1 MTFKPENV
9 WLLAQLRPFIRT
21 HLASFVLTVISSL
34 LVLSEPLII
43 RFLIDDVLI
52 RGSRILLLIA
62 ISGFLLTYLGR
73 IFFNAWGVMVGN
85 RAVQKM
91 IFKIRLHLLRKV
103 QQLSSEYHEKNSV
116 GDLLFRLEQDVAL
129 VGEITGQ
136 ITTLLLRTAVTTT
149 LILVTMFVLNWR
161 LTCIVLPLVPAFLF
175 LRHRFQR
182 PLRDCSDQLQ
192 QQKGRVT
199 AFLQD
204 QISCMTQVQLVC
216 RELTEAC
223 KFSRLSAAVT
233 RTELRRLRMEVLFAS
248 SSSLIIVLSVMAILG
263 VGSYQVLQGMLS
275 IGSLVAFYSY
285 ALQLFAPL
293 YAAMDIYSRFQRV
306 GASARR
312 LCEIEQAPVAVLE
325 HPDAVDVPH
334 SATPQLELKN
344 VCFSYGPDKPLLTN
358 VSLKV
363 HCGEKIALVGSSGAG
378 KSTIARLVARM
389 YDAGDGAIFVNG
401 IDVRELRLKSLRSTV
416 SFVPQEAP
424 IFDATLLENLRY
436 GNPKASDS
444 ALESVIQI
452 TQLENVIARLP
463 LGWNEPVGPR
473 GGKLSGGERQ
483 RVALARALLQ
493 RPQIIVLDEST
504 SALDA
509 ITEQNLFEA
518 MSEVSQETITIVISH
533 RLSTIMWADRIV
545 VIDRGRVIAEG
556 SHSSLYETNLS
567 YRLLCESQFE
577 LEPKTQVVKKIQ
589 LQHGDA
595 AVVTRRSL
603 VGTAG

>member
-1 MTFKPENV
+1 MTLKPENV
-9 WLLAQLRPFIRT
+9 WLLAQLRPFIRI
-21 HLASFVLTVISSL
+21 HLASFVLTIISSL

-52 RGSRILLLIA
+52 RRSRILLLVA

-103 QQLSSEYHEKNSV
+103 QQLSSDYHEKNSV
-116 GDLLFRLEQDVAL
+116 GDLLFRLDQDVTL

-136 ITTLLLRTAVTTT
+136 ITTLLLRTAVTTA
-149 LILVTMFVLNWR
+149 LIVVTMFALNWR
-161 LTCIVLPLVPAFLF
+161 LTCIVLPLVPSFLF

-192 QQKGRVT
+192 KQKGRVT

-204 QISCMTQVQLVC
+204 QISCVTQVQLVC

-223 KFSRLSAAVT
+223 KFTRLSAAAT

-263 VGSYQVLQGMLS
+263 VGSYEVLQGTLS
-275 IGSLVAFYSY
+275 VGSLVAFYSY

-312 LCEIEQAPVAVLE
+312 LSEIEQTPVSVLE
-325 HPDAVDVPH
+325 HSDAVEVPH
-334 SATPQLELKN
+334 SGPTQLELKN
-344 VCFSYGPDKPLLTN
+344 VCFAYGPDKPLLTN
-358 VSLKV
+358 VSLKAD
-363 HCGEKIALVGSSGAG
+363 CGQKIALVGSSGAG
-378 KSTIARLVARM
+378 KSTIARLIARL

-401 IDVRELRLKSLRSTV
+401 IDVRDLRLKSLRSTV

-436 GNPKASDS
+436 GNPKATQS
-444 ALESVIQI
+444 ALESVVQI
-452 TQLENVIARLP
+452 TQLEDVIARLP
-463 LGWNEPVGPR
+463 RGWDEPVGPR

-493 RPQIIVLDEST
+493 RPQILVLDEST

-509 ITEQNLFEA
+509 VTEQNLFEA
-518 MSEVSQETITIVISH
+518 MSEVNQATITIVISH
-533 RLSTIMWADRIV
+533 RLSTILWADRIL
-545 VIDRGRVIAEG
+545 VIDHGRVIAEG
-556 SHSSLYETNLS
+556 DHSSLYENNLS

-577 LEPKTQVVKKIQ
+577 LEPKTQVSKKIQ
-589 LQHGDA
+589 RPLGGATVPARQSLAG
-595 AVVTRRSL
+595 RS
-603 VGTAG
+603 G